1 MKSAVTYIT
10 IAHNSHICSILC
22 VPLIYKDIYVVVFV
36 VMVLQLLLLL
46 LFILLSMPL
55 VTGIS
60 NFLGNSY
67 KTTTTS
73 LSLYGS
79 LVIPIL
85 LIT

>member
-10 IAHNSHICSILC
+10 IAHNSHICSILY

-36 VMVLQLLLLL
+36 VLVLQLL
-46 LFILLSMPL
+46 LFILLSMPI

-73 LSLYGS
+73 LSL
-79 LVIPIL
+79 
-85 LIT
+85 

>member
-36 VMVLQLLLLL
+36 VMVLQLLLL